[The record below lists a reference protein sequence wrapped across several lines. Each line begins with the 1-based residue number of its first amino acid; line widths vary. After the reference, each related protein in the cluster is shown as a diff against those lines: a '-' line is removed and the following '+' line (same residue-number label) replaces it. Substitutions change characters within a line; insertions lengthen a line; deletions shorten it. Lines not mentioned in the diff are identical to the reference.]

1 MPPLGFLVLETDTIP
16 EKSLAAY
23 GVACAALLTQH
34 AVTSAVIST
43 FGSFLTFATSLADVA
58 DVRKAPIRPLP

>member
-1 MPPLGFLVLETDTIP
+1 MPLLGFLVLETNTIS
-16 EKSLAAY
+16 EKSLATY

-34 AVTSAVIST
+34 AVASVIITTIGST

-58 DVRKAPIRPLP
+58 DV